1 MGGLR
6 TDSLPL
12 VAGSQHD
19 SSVTSCT
26 LGGLSD
32 EELIAHLQAGNHEAM
47 NTLFRRYY
55 RTVLSIALRIV
66 RDAGE
71 AEDVMQEVFLE
82 VFRKCHLF
90 DAGKG
95 SAKGRILQYAYSR
108 SINRRQH
115 LTLRKFYDLQAFPSE
130 SLYGW
135 EPCCAPVDG
144 QDLTL
149 SNRMICIQDGLASLS
164 DKQRKIIELAY
175 FEGLELNEIA
185 QKTRDSAVN
194 VRNSYYRGVRKLRD
208 SIKRKAEAAT

>member
-32 EELIAHLQAGNHEAM
+32 EDLIAHLQAGNHEAM

-185 QKTRDSAVN
+185 QKTRESVVN

-208 SIKRKAEAAT
+208 SIKRKAEATA

>member
-19 SSVTSCT
+19 SSVTACT
-26 LGGLSD
+26 FGGLSD
-32 EELIAHLQAGNHEAM
+32 EDLISQLQVGNHDAM
-47 NTLFRRYY
+47 NPLFRRYY
-55 RTVLSIALRIV
+55 RIVLSIALKIV
-66 RDAGE
+66 GDAGE

-130 SLYGW
+130 NVYGW
-135 EPCCAPVDG
+135 EPCCAPVEG

-185 QKTRDSAVN
+185 QRRGESVVN
-194 VRNSYYRGVRKLRD
+194 VRNSYYRGVRNLRD
-208 SIKRKAEAAT
+208 SIKRKAETAT

>member
-1 MGGLR
+1 MGSLR

-19 SSVTSCT
+19 SSVTACAF
-26 LGGLSD
+26 GALSD
-32 EELIAHLQAGNHEAM
+32 EDLISQLQAGNHEAM

-55 RTVLSIALRIV
+55 RAALMIGLRIV
-66 RDAGE
+66 RDAGA

-149 SNRMICIQDGLASLS
+149 SNRMICIQDGLASLVIS
-164 DKQRKIIELAY
+164 SER
-175 FEGLELNEIA
+175 
-185 QKTRDSAVN
+185 S
-194 VRNSYYRGVRKLRD
+194 S
-208 SIKRKAEAAT
+208 S

>member
-26 LGGLSD
+26 FGGLSD
-32 EELIAHLQAGNHEAM
+32 EDLIAHLQAGNHEAM

-115 LTLRKFYDLQAFPSE
+115 LTLRKFYDLRTFPSE

-164 DKQRKIIELAY
+164 DKQRKIIELAC

-185 QKTRDSAVN
+185 QKTRDSVVN

>member
-19 SSVTSCT
+19 SSVTSRT

-32 EELIAHLQAGNHEAM
+32 EDLIAHLQAGNHEAM

-144 QDLTL
+144 HDLTL

-185 QKTRDSAVN
+185 QKTRESVVN

>member
-32 EELIAHLQAGNHEAM
+32 EDLIAHLQAGNHEAM

-185 QKTRDSAVN
+185 QKTRESIVN

>member
-19 SSVTSCT
+19 SSVTACA

-32 EELIAHLQAGNHEAM
+32 EDLISQLQAGHHDAM
-47 NTLFRRYY
+47 NALFRRYY

-66 RDAGE
+66 RDTGE

-115 LTLRKFYDLQAFPSE
+115 LTLRKFYDLQGFPTQSF
-130 SLYGW
+130 YGW
-135 EPCCAPVDG
+135 ESYCAPVDG
-144 QDLTL
+144 QDLML
-149 SNRMICIQDGLASLS
+149 SNRMISIRDGLTSLS
-164 DKQRKIIELAY
+164 DRQRKIIELAY

-185 QKTRDSAVN
+185 QKTGESVVN

-208 SIKRKAEAAT
+208 SIKGKAEAAT

>member
-19 SSVTSCT
+19 SSVTSCS

-32 EELIAHLQAGNHEAM
+32 EDLIAHLQAGNHEAM
-47 NTLFRRYY
+47 NPLFRRYY
-55 RTVLSIALRIV
+55 RIVLSIALRIV
-66 RDAGE
+66 GDAGE

-115 LTLRKFYDLQAFPSE
+115 LTLRKFYDLDVFPSQR
-130 SLYGW
+130 LYGW
-135 EPCCAPVDG
+135 EPCCAPLEMK
-144 QDLTL
+144 DLALTD
-149 SNRMICIQDGLASLS
+149 RMTSIQKGLAGLS
-164 DKQRKIIELAY
+164 DKQRKIIKLAY
-175 FEGLELNEIA
+175 FDGLELKEIA
-185 QKTRDSAVN
+185 QKTGESFVN
-194 VRNSYYRGVRKLRD
+194 VRNSYYRGVRKMRD
-208 SIKRKAEAAT
+208 SIKKAEAAT

>member
-1 MGGLR
+1 MGSLR

-32 EELIAHLQAGNHEAM
+32 EDLIAHLQAGNHEAM

-115 LTLRKFYDLQAFPSE
+115 LTLRKFYDLQAFTGE

-185 QKTRDSAVN
+185 QKTRESVVN

>member
-26 LGGLSD
+26 FGGLSD
-32 EELIAHLQAGNHEAM
+32 EDLIAHLQAGNHEAM

-55 RTVLSIALRIV
+55 RTVLGIALRIV

-95 SAKGRILQYAYSR
+95 RAKGRILQYAYSR

-115 LTLRKFYDLQAFPSE
+115 LTLRKFYALDVFPSE

-135 EPCCAPVDG
+135 EPCCAPIEM
-144 QDLTL
+144 QDLALTD
-149 SNRMICIQDGLASLS
+149 RMTSIQKGLAGLS
-164 DKQRKIIELAY
+164 DKQRKIIKLAY
-175 FEGLELNEIA
+175 FDGLELKEIA
-185 QKTRDSAVN
+185 QKTGESVVN
-194 VRNSYYRGVRKLRD
+194 VRNAYYRGVRKLRD
-208 SIKRKAEAAT
+208 SIKKAEAAT

>member
-26 LGGLSD
+26 FGGLSD
-32 EELIAHLQAGNHEAM
+32 EDLIAHLQAGNHEAM

-175 FEGLELNEIA
+175 FEGLELTEIA
-185 QKTRDSAVN
+185 QKTRESVVN

>member
-26 LGGLSD
+26 FGGLSD
-32 EELIAHLQAGNHEAM
+32 EDLIAHLQAGNHEAM

-135 EPCCAPVDG
+135 EPCCAPVDR

-185 QKTRDSAVN
+185 QKTRESVVN

>member
-19 SSVTSCT
+19 SSVTACA

-32 EELIAHLQAGNHEAM
+32 EDLISQLQAGHHDAM
-47 NTLFRRYY
+47 NALFRRYY
-55 RTVLSIALRIV
+55 RSVLSIALRIV
-66 RDAGE
+66 RDTGE

-115 LTLRKFYDLQAFPSE
+115 LTLRKFYDLDVFPSE
-130 SLYGW
+130 RLYGW
-135 EPCCAPVDG
+135 EPCCAPLEMK
-144 QDLTL
+144 DLALTD
-149 SNRMICIQDGLASLS
+149 RMTSIQKGLADLS
-164 DKQRKIIELAY
+164 DKQRKIIKLAY
-175 FEGLELNEIA
+175 FDGLELKEIA
-185 QKTRDSAVN
+185 QKTGESVAN
-194 VRNSYYRGVRKLRD
+194 VRNYYYRGVRKLRD
-208 SIKRKAEAAT
+208 SIKKAEAAS

>member
-12 VAGSQHD
+12 VADSQHV
-19 SSVTSCT
+19 SSVTACT

-32 EELIAHLQAGNHEAM
+32 EDLIAHLQAGNHEAM

-90 DAGKG
+90 DACKG

-130 SLYGW
+130 SLYGL

-185 QKTRDSAVN
+185 QKTGESVVS

-208 SIKRKAEAAT
+208 SIKRKTEATT

>member
-1 MGGLR
+1 MGSLR

-19 SSVTSCT
+19 SSVTACAF
-26 LGGLSD
+26 GALSD
-32 EELIAHLQAGNHEAM
+32 EDLISQLQAGNHEAM

-95 SAKGRILQYAYSR
+95 SARGRILQYAYSR

-115 LTLRKFYDLQAFPSE
+115 LTLRKFYDLGVFPNE

-135 EPCCAPVDG
+135 EPCCAPVDI
-144 QDLTL
+144 QDLTS
-149 SNRMICIQDGLASLS
+149 SNRMNHIQDGLGTLS

-175 FEGLELNEIA
+175 FEGLELKEIA
-185 QKTRDSAVN
+185 KKTGESVVN

-208 SIKRKAEAAT
+208 SIKRKAEATA

>member
-1 MGGLR
+1 
-6 TDSLPL
+6 
-12 VAGSQHD
+12 
-19 SSVTSCT
+19 
-26 LGGLSD
+26 
-32 EELIAHLQAGNHEAM
+32 M

-71 AEDVMQEVFLE
+71 SEDVMQEVFLE

-130 SLYGW
+130 SLCGW

-149 SNRMICIQDGLASLS
+149 SNRTIRIQDALASLS

-185 QKTRDSAVN
+185 QKTEDSVVN

-208 SIKRKAEAAT
+208 SIKRKAEAATYRMGKHGE

>member
-32 EELIAHLQAGNHEAM
+32 EDLIAHLQAGNHEAM

-55 RTVLSIALRIV
+55 RTVLSIAMRIV

-115 LTLRKFYDLQAFPSE
+115 LTLRKFYDLQALPSE

-144 QDLTL
+144 EDLTL

-164 DKQRKIIELAY
+164 HKQRKIIELAY

-185 QKTRDSAVN
+185 QTTRESVVN

>member
-12 VAGSQHD
+12 VAASRHD
-19 SSVTSCT
+19 SSLTSYAF
-26 LGGLSD
+26 GGLSD
-32 EELIAHLQAGNHEAM
+32 EDLISQLQAGNHEAM
-47 NTLFRRYY
+47 NTLFRRYH

-66 RDAGE
+66 RDGGE

-90 DAGKG
+90 DAARG

-115 LTLRKFYDLQAFPSE
+115 LTLRKFYDLDVFTDE
-130 SLYGW
+130 SLYRR
-135 EPCCAPVDG
+135 EPCCAHIEM

-149 SNRMICIQDGLASLS
+149 SNRVSSIQEGLASLS
-164 DKQRKIIELAY
+164 DKQRTIIELAY
-175 FEGLELNEIA
+175 FEGLELKEIA
-185 QKTRDSAVN
+185 QKTGESVVN
-194 VRNSYYRGVRKLRD
+194 VRNFYYRGVRKLRD
-208 SIKRKAEAAT
+208 SIKRKAEAGA

>member
-6 TDSLPL
+6 TDSLSQI
-12 VAGSQHD
+12 AASQHD

-26 LGGLSD
+26 YGALSD
-32 EELIAHLQAGNHEAM
+32 EDLISHLQVGNHEAM
-47 NTLFRRYY
+47 NTLFRRHY

-82 VFRKCHLF
+82 IFRKCHLF

-95 SAKGRILQYAYSR
+95 SAKGRIMQYAYSR

-115 LTLRKFYDLQAFPSE
+115 LTLRKFYDLDVFPNE
-130 SLYGW
+130 NLCGW
-135 EPCCAPVDG
+135 EPCCAPVDV

-149 SNRMICIQDGLASLS
+149 ASRMRSIEEGLASLS
-164 DKQRKIIELAY
+164 DKQREIIELAY
-175 FEGLELNEIA
+175 FDGMELKEIA
-185 QKTRDSAVN
+185 QKTGESVVN
-194 VRNSYYRGVRKLRD
+194 VRNFYYRGVRKLRD
-208 SIKRKAEAAT
+208 SIKRKAEATA

>member
-19 SSVTSCT
+19 SSVTSCS
-26 LGGLSD
+26 LGGFSD
-32 EELIAHLQAGNHEAM
+32 EDLIAHLQAGNHEAM
-47 NTLFRRYY
+47 NPLFRRYY
-55 RTVLSIALRIV
+55 RIVLSIALRIV
-66 RDAGE
+66 GDAGE

-115 LTLRKFYDLQAFPSE
+115 LTLRKFYDLDVFPSE
-130 SLYGW
+130 RLYGW
-135 EPCCAPVDG
+135 EPCCAPLEMK
-144 QDLTL
+144 DLALTD
-149 SNRMICIQDGLASLS
+149 RMTSIQKGLAGLS
-164 DKQRKIIELAY
+164 DKQRKIIKLAY
-175 FEGLELNEIA
+175 FDGLELKEIA
-185 QKTRDSAVN
+185 QKTGESVVN

-208 SIKRKAEAAT
+208 SIKKAEAAT

>member
-32 EELIAHLQAGNHEAM
+32 EDLIAHLQAGNHEAM

-135 EPCCAPVDG
+135 EPCCAPVDR

-185 QKTRDSAVN
+185 LKTRESVVN